1 MLNIEHLETVA
12 GDFRLHNITLSA
24 PAGSYGVL
32 LGPPGSG
39 KSVLVETICGLRS
52 PSEGRILIND
62 KDVSHEDPRKRLV
75 GYVPQDYVLFPC
87 QRVRDNIAFGLR
99 SRGMS
104 RHDAIKDIQ
113 WVVELLQIGDLLNR
127 WPRTLSG
134 GERQRVALAR
144 ALAIKPR
151 LLLLDEPVSALDE
164 GLRERVCRE
173 LRRFQQELG
182 ITTIHISH
190 NIEEALAVSD
200 WAAVLENG
208 HVLQTGKM
216 HNLLRHPRNETVAR
230 FLRSENIF
238 CGQAHPGDNAQST
251 VTFANQTLTIAGT
264 LTGPTTFVVRPELI
278 HFGKPHAP
286 GKNIIRGRL
295 TEITDRGAYI
305 RLVIDAGVP
314 ITIFTSVKDQTG
326 AMSIGESYDITI
338 PPNAIHVLEESTA
351 PARLTSDR

>member
-1 MLNIEHLETVA
+1 MLHIEHLETVA
-12 GDFRLHNITLSA
+12 GDFRLQDVNLSA
-24 PAGSYGVL
+24 PTGSYGVL

-52 PSEGRILIND
+52 PTRGRILID
-62 KDVSHEDPRKRLV
+62 DEDVSHEDPRKRRV

-87 QRVRDNIAFGLR
+87 QRVRENIAFGLR

-104 RHDAIKDIQ
+104 RHDATKDIQ
-113 WVVELLQIGDLLNR
+113 WVVELLQIGDLLER

-164 GLRERVCRE
+164 GLRERVCCE
-173 LRRFQQELG
+173 LRRFQQELK

-200 WAAVLENG
+200 WAAVLNNG
-208 HVLQTGKM
+208 NVLQAGKM
-216 HNLLRHPRNETVAR
+216 HTLLRHPRNETVAR

-238 CGQAHPGDNAQST
+238 SGQAHPGEKGQST
-251 VTFANQTLTIAGT
+251 VTFADRNLIVPGKLAG
-264 LTGPTTFVVRPELI
+264 PVTFVVRPELVQ
-278 HFGKPHAP
+278 FGEPSAP
-286 GKNIIRGRL
+286 CKNRIRGRL

-305 RLVIDAGVP
+305 RLVMDAGTP
-314 ITIFTSVKDQTG
+314 ISVFTSVRDQAG
-326 AMSIGESYDITI
+326 ALSVGESYDFTI
-338 PPNAIHVLEESTA
+338 PPEAIHVLE
-351 PARLTSDR
+351 

>member
-1 MLNIEHLETVA
+1 MLHIEHLETVA
-12 GDFRLHNITLSA
+12 GDFRLQDVNLSA
-24 PAGSYGVL
+24 PTGSYGVL

-52 PSEGRILIND
+52 PTRGRILID
-62 KDVSHEDPRKRLV
+62 DEDVSHEDPRKRLV

-87 QRVRDNIAFGLR
+87 QRVQENIAFGLR

-104 RHDAIKDIQ
+104 RHDATKDIQ
-113 WVVELLQIGDLLNR
+113 WVVELLQIGDLLER

-200 WAAVLENG
+200 WAAVLNNG
-208 HVLQTGKM
+208 NVLQAGKM
-216 HNLLRHPRNETVAR
+216 HTLLRHPRNETVAR

-238 CGQAHPGDNAQST
+238 SGQAHPGEKGQST
-251 VTFANQTLTIAGT
+251 VTFADRNLIVPGKLAG
-264 LTGPTTFVVRPELI
+264 PVTFVVRPELVQ
-278 HFGKPHAP
+278 FGETSAP
-286 GKNIIRGRL
+286 CKNRIRGRL

-305 RLVIDAGVP
+305 RLVMDAGTP
-314 ITIFTSVKDQTG
+314 ISVFTSVRDQAG
-326 AMSIGESYDITI
+326 ALSVGESYDFTI
-338 PPNAIHVLEESTA
+338 PPEAIHVLE
-351 PARLTSDR
+351 

>member
-1 MLNIEHLETVA
+1 MLHIEHLETVA
-12 GDFRLHNITLSA
+12 GDFRLQDINLSA
-24 PAGSYGVL
+24 PTGSYGVL

-52 PSEGRILIND
+52 PTRGRILID
-62 KDVSHEDPRKRLV
+62 DEDVSHEDPRKRLV

-87 QRVRDNIAFGLR
+87 QRVRENIAFGLR

-104 RHDAIKDIQ
+104 RHDATKDIQ
-113 WVVELLQIGDLLNR
+113 WVVELLQIGDLLER

-173 LRRFQQELG
+173 LRRFQQELE

-200 WAAVLENG
+200 WAAVLDNG
-208 HVLQTGKM
+208 NVLQAGKM
-216 HNLLRHPRNETVAR
+216 HTLLRHPRNETVAR

-238 CGQAHPGDNAQST
+238 SGQAHPGEKGQST
-251 VTFANQTLTIAGT
+251 VTFADRNLTVPGKLAG
-264 LTGPTTFVVRPELI
+264 PVTFVVRPELVQ
-278 HFGKPHAP
+278 FGETSAP
-286 GKNIIRGRL
+286 CKNRIRGRL

-305 RLVIDAGVP
+305 RLVMDAGTP
-314 ITIFTSVKDQTG
+314 ISVFTSVRDQAG
-326 AMSIGESYDITI
+326 ALSIGESYDVTI
-338 PPNAIHVLEESTA
+338 PPEAIHVLE
-351 PARLTSDR
+351 